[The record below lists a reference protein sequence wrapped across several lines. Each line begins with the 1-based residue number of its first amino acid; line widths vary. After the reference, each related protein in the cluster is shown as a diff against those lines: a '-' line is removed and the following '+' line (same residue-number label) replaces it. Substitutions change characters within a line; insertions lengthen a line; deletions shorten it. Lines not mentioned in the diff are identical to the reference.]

1 MNSNTTIE
9 EIKTMKK
16 NNILLAFLCTIPL
29 FTTSCNK
36 QNTIQE
42 EIAVLENNGCFF
54 LNKTFQE
61 IYDKLGCRKFYDIYS
76 EELKYTGK
84 FEYSKTVGKT
94 EVYTAGAFNGQETML
109 YFRDGINVGF
119 STRDPQFGLSLFGCT
134 IGSPSHG
141 YITKFW
147 DDSVV
152 AKFHER
158 GWVYDYQRLEKE
170 YSELSVLDINPPINT
185 PHRYMYYQNK
195 LHVNYGMRTIESLGW
210 SMISLEVYLDE

>member
-1 MNSNTTIE
+1 
-9 EIKTMKK
+9 MKK
-16 NNILLAFLCTIPL
+16 RKYIFTFLCIIPL
-29 FTTSCNK
+29 FTTSCNR

-42 EIAVLENNGCFF
+42 EIAVLEKNGCLL
-54 LNKTFQE
+54 LNKTYE
-61 IYDKLGCRKFYDIYS
+61 YIHKHAYGAECRGRFYDIYAK
-76 EELKYTGK
+76 ELKFTGEFK
-84 FEYSKTVGKT
+84 YSKAIGKT
-94 EVYTAGAFNGQETML
+94 EVYTAGAFNGQETVL

-134 IGSPSHG
+134 IGSPSQG

-147 DDSVV
+147 EDSVV

-158 GWVYDYQRLEKE
+158 GWLYDYQRLEKE

-185 PHRYMYYQNK
+185 THRYMYYQNK
-195 LHVNYGMRTIESLGW
+195 LHVNYGMKTIESLGW